1 MNDQTYFRS
10 VLAALESLTV
20 KGDSRTMR
28 QLADMIDGTRERLA
42 KLPAAGAVRPVHPR
56 AGLVADT
63 DRLPPPETD
72 GAPEPVLQ
80 ASSRAADP
88 LEAPASTDPAPS
100 IHDHTVTTE
109 GI

>member
-10 VLAALESLTV
+10 VLATLESLTV

-28 QLADMIDGTRERLA
+28 QLADMIDGTHERLA
-42 KLPAAGAVRPVHPR
+42 KLPAAGAVRLVHHL

-63 DRLPPPETD
+63 DRLPPPD
-72 GAPEPVLQ
+72 ANGAPEPVPQ
-80 ASSRAADP
+80 ASKRAADP
-88 LEAPASTDPAPS
+88 FEVPKATNPAPS
-100 IHDHTVTTE
+100 IPDHTVTTE